1 MAENNSPVGE
11 PLRKAGQA
19 AVSTVRVAKSAAKLG
34 QTIAATAK
42 GAAAGSI
49 YGAIAAFAWEN
60 RRLIFKI
67 TVASIVVILIPI
79 LVICMLPSVIFDGLS
94 EPYSADNSNALI
106 LNDSTVIANNIS
118 RISESVGSIMR
129 EAKEDVLTEIERDFE
144 NTGAQRKEVIDPYN
158 STTPYSIASF
168 VSQYSAY
175 RSNDIGAVSI
185 SDMEST
191 LRTHKNK
198 LYSYTKTVEERVSV
212 VSVETTDDE
221 TGEKIITENE
231 VVETVAVY
239 TVVYNG
245 DEYFADNVFHLSDK
259 QKALA
264 TDYRENLKLFL
275 SDGELWEQIK

>member
-11 PLRKAGQA
+11 PLRKTGQA
-19 AVSTVRVAKSAAKLG
+19 AVSAVSLAKSAAKLG
-34 QTIAATAK
+34 KTVAATAK

-94 EPYSADNSNALI
+94 EPYTVDNPNALI
-106 LNDSTVIANNIS
+106 LNDSTVIANNIN
-118 RISESVGSIMR
+118 RISESVGSVMR
-129 EAKEDVLTEIERDFE
+129 DAKAYVLAEIDRDFE
-144 NTGAQRKEVIDPYN
+144 NTDAERKEINDPYN
-158 STTPYSIASF
+158 STTAYSIASF

-185 SDMEST
+185 SDMELT

-198 LYSYTKTVEERVSV
+198 LYSYTKTVEKRAST
-212 VSVETTDDE
+212 VSVETTDEE

-239 TVVYNG
+239 TLVYNG
-245 DEYFADNVFHLSDK
+245 EEYFADNIFHLTDK

-264 TDYRENLKLFL
+264 ADYRENLKLFL
-275 SDGELWEQIK
+275 GEGELWEQIK

>member
-11 PLRKAGQA
+11 PLRKTGQA
-19 AVSTVRVAKSAAKLG
+19 AVSTVRFAKSAAKLG
-34 QTIAATAK
+34 KTVAATAK

-49 YGAIAAFAWEN
+49 YGAIAAFVWEN

-67 TVASIVVILIPI
+67 TVASLVVILIPV
-79 LVICMLPSVIFDGLS
+79 LVVCMLPSVIFDGLS
-94 EPYSADNSNALI
+94 EPYSVDNPNALI
-106 LNDSTVIANNIS
+106 LNDSTVITNNIN
-118 RISESVGSIMR
+118 RISESVGSVMSD
-129 EAKEDVLTEIERDFE
+129 AKGDVLAEIERDFE
-144 NTGAQRKEVIDPYN
+144 CTDAERKEINDPYN
-158 STTPYSIASF
+158 STTAYSIASF

-175 RSNDIGAVSI
+175 RSNDISLISI

-191 LRTHKNK
+191 LRTHNNK
-198 LYSYTKTVEERVSV
+198 LYSYTKSIEEKVSV
-212 VSVETTDDE
+212 IYTETTDAQ

-245 DEYFADNVFHLSDK
+245 EEYFADNVFHLTDK

-264 TDYRENLKLFL
+264 ADYRENLKLFL
-275 SDGELWEQIK
+275 SEGEIWEQIK